1 MEALRVEKLS
11 KDFGGVRALNGVSL
25 SVEVGERRAVIG
37 ANGAGKSTL
46 ISLING
52 EMPPTFGRVYILG
65 KDATGMPVHNRVH
78 LGVGRSCQIN
88 SLFLHISVLDNVLLA
103 LQATQ
108 PFRFQ
113 MLRSISKYGHLS
125 ANARALLTARGLWEK
140 RDVPVVD
147 LSYGEQRRIEIVLSL
162 ASAPKLLLLD
172 EPTAG
177 LSANETSDIIELVR
191 GLGREISVLF
201 ISHDMDVTFSI
212 ADRITVLHHGQVIAE
227 GTPEEIRANRKV
239 KQIYLGYKEG

>member
-1 MEALRVEKLS
+1 MEALRVERLT
-11 KDFGGVRALNGVSL
+11 KDFGGVRALNEVSL
-25 SVEVGERRAVIG
+25 SVEAGERRAVIG
-37 ANGAGKSTL
+37 ANGAGKTTL
-46 ISLING
+46 INIING
-52 EMPPTFGRVYILG
+52 EMPPTFGSVYILG
-65 KDATGMPVHNRVH
+65 EDVTGMPVHGRVH

-88 SLFLHISVLDNVLLA
+88 SLFPHISVLDNVLLA

-113 MLRSISKYGHLS
+113 MLRSISKYDHLS
-125 ANARALLTARGLWEK
+125 ANAQALLTERGLWEK
-140 RDVPVVD
+140 RDFPVVD

-177 LSANETSDIIELVR
+177 LSAGETSDIIELVR
-191 GLGREISVLF
+191 GLGRDISVLF
-201 ISHDMDVTFSI
+201 ISHDMDVIFSI

-227 GTPEEIRANRKV
+227 GTPEEIRANPKV
-239 KQIYLGYKEG
+239 KQIYLGYKEA

>member
-1 MEALRVEKLS
+1 
-11 KDFGGVRALNGVSL
+11 
-25 SVEVGERRAVIG
+25 
-37 ANGAGKSTL
+37 
-46 ISLING
+46 
-52 EMPPTFGRVYILG
+52 
-65 KDATGMPVHNRVH
+65 
-78 LGVGRSCQIN
+78 
-88 SLFLHISVLDNVLLA
+88 
-103 LQATQ
+103 
-108 PFRFQ
+108 
-113 MLRSISKYGHLS
+113 
-125 ANARALLTARGLWEK
+125 LWEK

>member
-1 MEALRVEKLS
+1 MEALRIESLS
-11 KDFGGVRALNGVSL
+11 KDFGGVRALHDVSL
-25 SVEVGERRAVIG
+25 SVESGERRAIIG

-46 ISLING
+46 IKLING
-52 EMPPTFGRVYILG
+52 EITPSSGRVYIRG
-65 KDATGMPVHNRVH
+65 KEVTRMPVYDRVH

-88 SLFLHISVLDNVLLA
+88 NLFLHISVLDNVLLA

-125 ANARALLTARGLWEK
+125 VNAQELLTARGLWEK

-147 LSYGEQRRIEIVLSL
+147 LSYGEQRRIEVVLSL

-177 LSANETSDIIELVR
+177 LSASETSDIMELVR
-191 GLGREISVLF
+191 GLGRDISVLF
-201 ISHDMDVTFSI
+201 ISHDMDVIFSI
-212 ADRITVLHHGQVIAE
+212 ADRITVLHYGQVIAE
-227 GTPEEIRANRKV
+227 GAPEEIRANPKV

>member
-1 MEALRVEKLS
+1 MEALRVERLT
-11 KDFGGVRALNGVSL
+11 KDFGGVRALNEVSL
-25 SVEVGERRAVIG
+25 SVEAGERRAVIG
-37 ANGAGKSTL
+37 ANGAGKTTL
-46 ISLING
+46 INIING
-52 EMPPTFGRVYILG
+52 EMPPTFGSVYILG
-65 KDATGMPVHNRVH
+65 KDVTGMPVHGRVH

-88 SLFLHISVLDNVLLA
+88 SLFPHISVLDNVLLA

-113 MLRSISKYGHLS
+113 MLRSISKYDHLS
-125 ANARALLTARGLWEK
+125 ANAQALLTERGLWEK
-140 RDVPVVD
+140 RDFPVVD

-177 LSANETSDIIELVR
+177 LSAGETSDIIELVR
-191 GLGREISVLF
+191 GLGRDISVLF
-201 ISHDMDVTFSI
+201 ISHDMDVIFSI

-227 GTPEEIRANRKV
+227 GTPEEIRANPKV
-239 KQIYLGYKEG
+239 KQIYLGYKEA